1 MQIDQYGF
9 TATSVFF
16 QRKRLQ
22 PYRVAVAGDVTYIC
36 YDDDE
41 IRPIHRITKTEDETI
56 FEWAY
61 GAWDQRESLA
71 YIPINQTREV

>member
-9 TATSVFF
+9 AATSVFF

-22 PYRVAVAGDVTYIC
+22 PYRVAVTGDVTYIC

-61 GAWDQRESLA
+61 GAWDQRESLV